1 MKLDVNVLRYLS
13 KDDFRVLTAVEMGQK
28 NHELVPLELIDSI
41 SGLKHGGA
49 FKSIKTLMR
58 HKLLHHDGKHYDGY
72 RLTYMGYDFLA
83 IRALVSRGHISG
95 VGRQIGV
102 GKESDI
108 FEVTNDDGEVFALK
122 LHRLGR
128 TSFRAV
134 KSKRDYLGRRQNFS
148 WLYLSRLAALKEFAF
163 MKALYEHGFP
173 VPQAIDNNR
182 HAVLMGLVHA
192 RPMVQIRTMAHP
204 ARVYLSCME
213 LISRLAAKGL
223 IHCDFNEFNLLISE
237 EEELTLIDFPQMV
250 SITHA
255 NAEELFSRDVECI
268 VRFFSKKIGYVPEL
282 DPSLPYVRPSYA
294 DAAAAAAAEAAAE
307 GGGGGLDVALEA
319 SGFQRQHQKVLEEYL
334 EAAVEA
340 EGESSEGE
348 EDDEE
353 EEEEAEGE
361 EGAAEEGT
369 SGRWRGGEGRG
380 GEVGEAEGDGEGL
393 EEGEEGGSDVEEK
406 LAQVARRSAAAAAE
420 TSTGSPGDG
429 DGGGGGSGSEDE
441 GEEGGSGS
449 GSGDESSSDGD
460 GEDGGRR
467 RREGGRARGPG
478 GGGGGGRRQRLGEQD
493 VQAIVTAQRRKQSQ
507 RQAMTRASRNSSKGN
522 GGKGGKKGGK
532 KGAAADGW

>member
-334 EAAVEA
+334 QAAA
-340 EGESSEGE
+340 EGEAESSEGE
-348 EDDEE
+348 EEE
-353 EEEEAEGE
+353 EGEEDEEEEAEGE
-361 EGAAEEGT
+361 AGAAEEGT

-380 GEVGEAEGDGEGL
+380 GEVGEGDG
-393 EEGEEGGSDVEEK
+393 EGEEGGSDVEER

-420 TSTGSPGDG
+420 TSARSPGDG
-429 DGGGGGSGSEDE
+429 GGGGGGGSGSEDE

-449 GSGDESSSDGD
+449 GSGGEGSSDGD

-467 RREGGRARGPG
+467 RREGGRARGP
-478 GGGGGGRRQRLGEQD
+478 GGGGGRRQRLGEQD

-532 KGAAADGW
+532 KGAASDGW